1 MSPIRSLSVSQSRA
15 GFSRIDLL
23 TVGLML
29 LIILAISLP
38 RFYSAE
44 KDIQKQA
51 SRPTT
56 SLRSAAVV
64 GSLR

>member
-1 MSPIRSLSVSQSRA
+1 MSPIRSLSASQSRA

-38 RFYSAE
+38 CFYSAG
-44 KDIQKQA
+44 KGVQKQV

-56 SLRSAAVV
+56 SLRSAAVI